1 MRILKNLFFG
11 FLVSFL
17 GSLPL
22 GYLNI
27 IGVEVYT
34 NYFLES
40 LIFYLIGVLCIEA
53 VVIYFTIVFANQLIT
68 NKKWMKNIDFFAV
81 VFLVGLSFLFFK
93 GASPSIQQSDYIKDY
108 IQYSTFVIGM
118 VLCAFNFLQIPF
130 WVGWNLFLLNANRID
145 LQGTLKLYYILGT
158 LVGTFFGMLLAIVV
172 LSELSTVDFSFTR
185 YILPVVVPVFFL
197 VLAALQAR
205 KVYIKYIKT

>member
-68 NKKWMKNIDFFAV
+68 NEKWMKNIDFFAV

-145 LQGTLKLYYILGT
+145 LQGTLKLYYIVGT

>member
-40 LIFYLIGVLCIEA
+40 LIFYLIGVLCVEA

-68 NKKWMKNIDFFAV
+68 NKKWIKNIDFFAV

-145 LQGTLKLYYILGT
+145 LQGTLKLYYIVGT

>member
-27 IGVEVYT
+27 VGVEVYT

-40 LIFYLIGVLCIEA
+40 LIFYLIGVLCVEA
-53 VVIYFTIVFANQLIT
+53 VVIYFTIVFANQLVT

-145 LQGTLKLYYILGT
+145 LQGTLKLYYIFGT

>member
-68 NKKWMKNIDFFAV
+68 NKKWLKNIDFFAV

-205 KVYIKYIKT
+205 KVYIKYIKM

>member
-27 IGVEVYT
+27 VGVEVYT

-205 KVYIKYIKT
+205 KVYIKYIKM

>member
-68 NKKWMKNIDFFAV
+68 NEKWMKNIDFFAV

>member
-172 LSELSTVDFSFTR
+172 LSELSTVDFSSRGIFCQ
-185 YILPVVVPVFFL
+185 LWFL
-197 VLAALQAR
+197 FSFWF
-205 KVYIKYIKT
+205 

>member
-40 LIFYLIGVLCIEA
+40 LIFYLIGVLCVEA
-53 VVIYFTIVFANQLIT
+53 VVIYFTIVFANQLVA

-93 GASPSIQQSDYIKDY
+93 GASPSIQQSDYIKEY

-130 WVGWNLFLLNANRID
+130 WVGWNLFLLNADRID

>member
-40 LIFYLIGVLCIEA
+40 LIFYLIGVLCVEA
-53 VVIYFTIVFANQLIT
+53 VVIYFTIVFANQLVA

>member
-40 LIFYLIGVLCIEA
+40 LMFYLIGVLCVEA
-53 VVIYFTIVFANQLIT
+53 VVIYFTIVFANQLIA

-81 VFLVGLSFLFFK
+81 LFLLGLAFLFFR

-145 LQGTLKLYYILGT
+145 LQGTLKLYYIVGT

>member
-108 IQYSTFVIGM
+108 IQY
-118 VLCAFNFLQIPF
+118 
-130 WVGWNLFLLNANRID
+130 
-145 LQGTLKLYYILGT
+145 
-158 LVGTFFGMLLAIVV
+158 
-172 LSELSTVDFSFTR
+172 
-185 YILPVVVPVFFL
+185 
-197 VLAALQAR
+197 
-205 KVYIKYIKT
+205 

>member
-53 VVIYFTIVFANQLIT
+53 VVIYFTIFFANQLIA

-145 LQGTLKLYYILGT
+145 LQGTLKLYYIVGT

>member
-145 LQGTLKLYYILGT
+145 LQGRLKLYYILGT

>member
-40 LIFYLIGVLCIEA
+40 LIFYLIGVLCVEA

-205 KVYIKYIKT
+205 KVYIKYIKM

>member
-205 KVYIKYIKT
+205 KVYIISIKM

>member
-197 VLAALQAR
+197 VLADR
-205 KVYIKYIKT
+205 KSVV

>member
-68 NKKWMKNIDFFAV
+68 NEKWMKNIDFFAV

-205 KVYIKYIKT
+205 KVYIKYIKM

>member
-93 GASPSIQQSDYIKDY
+93 GASPSIQQSDYIKEY

>member
-145 LQGTLKLYYILGT
+145 LQGTLKLYYIVGT

>member
-185 YILPVVVPVFFL
+185 YFLPVVVPVFFL

>member
-27 IGVEVYT
+27 VGVEVYT

-68 NKKWMKNIDFFAV
+68 NEKWMKNIDFFAV

-205 KVYIKYIKT
+205 KVYIKYIKM

>member
-1 MRILKNLFFG
+1 
-11 FLVSFL
+11 
-17 GSLPL
+17 
-22 GYLNI
+22 
-27 IGVEVYT
+27 
-34 NYFLES
+34 
-40 LIFYLIGVLCIEA
+40 LCIEA

-68 NKKWMKNIDFFAV
+68 NEKWMKNIDFFAV

-205 KVYIKYIKT
+205 KVYIKYIKM

>member
-1 MRILKNLFFG
+1 M
-11 FLVSFL
+11 
-17 GSLPL
+17 

-27 IGVEVYT
+27 VGVEVYT

-53 VVIYFTIVFANQLIT
+53 VVIYFTIFFANQLIA

>member
-81 VFLVGLSFLFFK
+81 VFLVGLSLLFFK

-205 KVYIKYIKT
+205 KVYIKYIKM

>member
-197 VLAALQAR
+197 VLAALRAR
-205 KVYIKYIKT
+205 KVYIKYIKM